1 MSTQSTQ
8 LTVAET
14 GLEIL
19 NSEQLA
25 ERLNVSQTWVKKN
38 SQRSYTSDPIP
49 SFRLGRFVRYA
60 WGSPNLT
67 HWLERRIGQSTS
79 TREPGLTRR
88 TR

>member
-1 MSTQSTQ
+1 MSAQI
-8 LTVAET
+8 TVAET

-25 ERLNVSQTWVKKN
+25 ERLNVTRTWVQKN
-38 SQRSYTSDPIP
+38 SQRSYTADPIP

-60 WGSPNLT
+60 WGSPDLAQ
-67 HWLERRIGQSTS
+67 WLERRIRHSSS
-79 TREPGLTRR
+79 TRELGSTRR